1 MVNMKTSTKK
11 VTLLILIVLIFIIE
25 FFGFAFHGM
34 EIEDQYGDLQEFYF
48 KSKSGDIMVF
58 GEYEKI
64 GLVDKTWKRI
74 KVIDSRKDTV
84 DLYTWFYDDR
94 FPNGSNTLYRTKE
107 GFTFDKLNKEVIR
120 QKIEGNKL
128 KKVMSITKT
137 DMN

>member
-1 MVNMKTSTKK
+1 
-11 VTLLILIVLIFIIE
+11 
-25 FFGFAFHGM
+25 M

-48 KSKSGDIMVF
+48 KSKSGDLMIF

-74 KVIDSRKDTV
+74 RLINSKKDTV
-84 DLYTWFYDDR
+84 DLYTWFYDNR
-94 FPNGSNTLYRTKE
+94 FPNGSNTLYRAKE
-107 GFTFDKLNKEVIR
+107 EFIFDKLNKEFIR
-120 QKIEGNKL
+120 QKIKNNEL